1 LYIRISPLGL
11 PAPADKGRLLTVT
24 EIRPKGVDP
33 APAAALEKNQF
44 SAASASPSLWV
55 SLWIFSEFCFA
66 LGSTLNFARVKFWCR
81 RVRQRGARDRPPV
94 VSAT

>member
-44 SAASASPSLWV
+44 SAASASLSLWV
-55 SLWIFSEFCFA
+55 SLWIFSEVLFCAGFD
-66 LGSTLNFARVKFWCR
+66 SEFCAR
-81 RVRQRGARDRPPV
+81 
-94 VSAT
+94 